1 MKRTETAPFR
11 PRARLLQLLGDELIG
26 SPRLAVFELV
36 KNAYDA
42 DASSVAVKMSLDR
55 SPASITVR
63 DDGTG
68 MTLETIRDIWLV
80 PGNGHR
86 GEQRKNLH
94 RSKRYHRLPL
104 GEKGIGRFAAH
115 KLGERIELVTRA
127 KDSLECRVV
136 IDWARLIRKEFL
148 SDAPVRIKER
158 EPKIF
163 TGNKTGTRIKITGL
177 RTTWQRGEIRKLYN
191 QVLSMTSPFEGAGE
205 FHAELEVTGREA
217 WLKDLYDADEILSA
231 APWKF
236 MFEVDQSG
244 RVIWSYHF
252 RGVPGFKASPRWT
265 RSKKRTQ
272 LPLPKRKDEPRKTAD
287 ASVMQGIGP
296 VRGVIYAY
304 DRDRDVLSKLSNAKS
319 FTDYLDENGGVRVY
333 RDGVRVY
340 NYGEAGDDWL
350 GLDLLRVNAPQKK
363 LSRNIVLGSLSLD
376 LEHSDGLIEKTNR
389 EGFVENKCVENLRKV
404 ALGAIQTLEAER
416 FKDKEKMR
424 ERVPPMKPGGRPGVT
439 GTIDALRDR
448 LRESGILKAYAP
460 YVDSIESEYQAMQD
474 ALLQAGMA
482 GVNLALIFHEVE
494 RGVRSLEAQL
504 GGTEWSNP
512 FRGQVKELVHL
523 LQGFSALLRQDQRIR
538 HPAKELLD
546 NARLRNASRFR
557 AHGIKL
563 ECPPMNSEDPGF
575 HATFQFGLVIGALN
589 NLIDNAIYW
598 LDVAAENEGG
608 NFTRK
613 LYIDVTH
620 DLPQGPAIVVADNG
634 PGFGADT
641 PQDVVRPFFS
651 RRPDGIGLGLY
662 FSRMAMES
670 MNGELVFPEPGQ
682 IDLPADYDGAVI
694 AIVFRKAT

>member
-1 MKRTETAPFR
+1 MKRIETAPFR
-11 PRARLLQLLGDELIG
+11 PRARLLQLLGDELIA

-42 DASSVAVKMSLDR
+42 DASEVTVKMRLNR
-55 SPASITVR
+55 SPARITVQ

-68 MTLETIRDIWLV
+68 MSLETIRDIWLV

-86 GEQRKNLH
+86 GEQRKELV
-94 RSKRYHRLPL
+94 RSKEFNRLPL

-127 KDSLECRVV
+127 KDCLECRVV
-136 IDWARLIRKEFL
+136 IDWTRLIRKEFL
-148 SDAPVRIKER
+148 SEAPVRIKER
-158 EPKIF
+158 EPQVFK
-163 TGNKTGTRIKITGL
+163 GNTTGTRIRISAL
-177 RTTWQRGEIRKLYN
+177 RTTWQRGEVRRLYN
-191 QVLSMTSPFEGAGE
+191 QILSMTSPFEGAGE
-205 FHAELEVTGREA
+205 FHAQLEVIGGEG
-217 WLKDLYDADEILSA
+217 WLDDLYDPAEILSN

-236 MFEVDQSG
+236 MFEVDETGQF
-244 RVIWSYHF
+244 IWSYSF
-252 RGVPGFKASPRWT
+252 RGVSGIKVPSRWS

-272 LPLPKRKDEPRKTAD
+272 LPLPNRKGAKRMTANEET
-287 ASVMQGIGP
+287 MKGIGP
-296 VRGVIYAY
+296 VRGIIYAY
-304 DRDRDVLSKLSNAKS
+304 DRDPEVLAKIPNSKS
-319 FTDYLDENGGVRVY
+319 FTDYLDGNGGMRVY

-350 GLDLLRVNAPQKK
+350 GLDLLRVNSPQKK

-376 LEHSDGLIEKTNR
+376 LEHSDGLVEKTNR
-389 EGFVENKCVENLRKV
+389 EGFVDNKCVENLKNIT
-404 ALGAIQTLEAER
+404 LGAVQILEAER
-416 FKDKEKMR
+416 FKDKNLMR
-424 ERVPPMKPGGRPGVT
+424 DRKVVAKPGSRPGVA
-439 GTIDALRDR
+439 GTIDALRDK
-448 LRESGILKAYAP
+448 LKSGGILDAYAP
-460 YVDSIESEYQAMQD
+460 YVDSIETEYAAMQD

-494 RGVRSLEAQL
+494 RGVRSLQSQIGEDDEA
-504 GGTEWSNP
+504 SP
-512 FRGQVKELVHL
+512 FGGQVKELVHL
-523 LQGFSALLRQDQRIR
+523 LQGFSALLRQDQRIK
-538 HPAKELLD
+538 HPAKELIE
-546 NARLRNASRFR
+546 NARLRNISRFR

-563 ECPPMNSEDPGF
+563 ECPSMNSDDAGF
-575 HATFQFGLVIGALN
+575 HATFQFGLIIGALN

-598 LDVAAENEGG
+598 LDVAAENEGEA
-608 NFTRK
+608 FTKK
-613 LYIDVTH
+613 LFMDVTH

-634 PGFGADT
+634 PGFGADS

-682 IDLPADYDGAVI
+682 IDLPADYDGAVV

>member
-11 PRARLLQLLGDELIG
+11 PRARLLQLLGDELIA

-42 DASSVAVKMSLDR
+42 DASTVAVKMRLDR
-55 SPASITVR
+55 SPVCITVE

-68 MTLETIRDIWLV
+68 MTLETIRDVWLV

-86 GEQRKNLH
+86 GEQRKNLD
-94 RSKRYHRLPL
+94 RTKLYHRLPL

-136 IDWARLIRKEFL
+136 IDWARLIRKDFL

-158 EPKIF
+158 EPQVF
-163 TGNKTGTRIKITGL
+163 TGNKTGTRIRISSL
-177 RTTWQRGEIRKLYN
+177 RTTWQRGDVRRLYN
-191 QVLSMTSPFEGAGE
+191 QILSMTSPFEGAGE
-205 FHAELEVTGREA
+205 FHAEFEVSGRED
-217 WLKDLYDADEILSA
+217 WFDDLYGPSEILNA

-236 MFEVDQSG
+236 MFEVNEMG
-244 RVIWSYHF
+244 RIIWSYSF
-252 RGVPGFKASPRWT
+252 RGVPGIKVAPRWT
-265 RSKKRTQ
+265 RSKVRAQ
-272 LPLPKRKDEPRKTAD
+272 LPLPNRKGAPRKTAD
-287 ASVMQGIGP
+287 ASTMQGIGP
-296 VRGVIYAY
+296 IRGVIYAY
-304 DRDRDVLSKLSNAKS
+304 DREHDVLSKMPNAKS
-319 FTDYLDENGGVRVY
+319 FTDYLDGNGGIRVY

-350 GLDLLRVNAPQKK
+350 GLDLRRVNTPKRK

-376 LEHSDGLIEKTNR
+376 LEYSDGLVEKTNR
-389 EGFVENKCVENLRKV
+389 EGFVDNKCVENLQDV
-404 ALGAIQTLEAER
+404 ALGAIQILEAER
-416 FKDKEKMR
+416 FKDKDKMR
-424 ERVPPMKPGGRPGVT
+424 ERVVVTKPGGRPGVT
-439 GTIDALRDR
+439 GTIEALRDR
-448 LRESGILKAYAP
+448 LRKGGVLDTYAP
-460 YVDSIESEYQAMQD
+460 YVNSIETEYAAMQE

-494 RGVRSLEAQL
+494 RGVRSLDAQL
-504 GGTEWSNP
+504 GQGESSNP
-512 FRGQVKELVHL
+512 FSGQVKELVHL
-523 LQGFSALLRQDQRIR
+523 LQGFSALLRQDQRIQ
-538 HPAKELLD
+538 HPAKELIE
-546 NARLRNASRFR
+546 NARLRNTSRFR
-557 AHGIKL
+557 AHDIKL
-563 ECPPMNSEDPGF
+563 ECPSMNSADPGF

-598 LDVAAENEGG
+598 LDVAAENEGDS
-608 NFTRK
+608 FTPK

-670 MNGELVFPEPGQ
+670 MSGELVFPEPGQ
-682 IDLPADYDGAVI
+682 IDLPADYDGAVV
-694 AIVFRKAT
+694 AIVFRKAS